1 MQIIARSKCAK
12 EFGLKWRTLLAA
24 VLSLMLFGDA
34 EALVIEA
41 KTEAQKLRA
50 DIGKQ
55 LTGLAGCFSKAWQ
68 KCEKGTDPLTT
79 SCSIETGETDLDA
92 SYPGD
97 LSGKFADDIA
107 KCVSKVDFL
116 KKAKDLNATTG
127 YEAVGCPGDSDSV
140 VAGDQRFS
148 DMDAYEAGA
157 IASLRVTVD
166 QFGLLAAVS
175 GCDTDPK
182 VEKCVSTLIKSL
194 DLYTK
199 GIGLCQWKCENDYKG
214 KKGGGGPNDED
225 NCHVPDYTSNAPTPD
240 PAMIACSDKALS
252 KLTKKYP
259 AGLPPL
265 FDSLVMPLV
274 VDDINSGN
282 DAFYNVSGGNCSS

>member
-92 SYPGD
+92 AYPGD
-97 LSGKFADDIA
+97 LSGKFAADIA

-116 KKAKDLNATTG
+116 KKAKDLNGTTG
-127 YEAVGCPGDSDSV
+127 YENIGCPGDSDSEE
-140 VAGDQRFS
+140 AGNQRFF
-148 DMDAYEAGA
+148 DMNAYQVGS
-157 IASLRVTVD
+157 IDSLKVTVD
-166 QFGLLAAVS
+166 QFGLLAPIS
-175 GCDTDPK
+175 GCDPSDPK
-182 VEKCVSTLIKSL
+182 LEKCVATLIKSL

-199 GIGLCQWKCENDYKG
+199 GIGLCQLKCESDYKG
-214 KKGGGGPNDED
+214 KKGGGGPNDDD
-225 NCHVPDYTSNAPTPD
+225 NCHVESYATTAPTPD
-240 PAMIACSDKALS
+240 SVMTACADKALS

-259 AGLPPL
+259 AGLPAV
-265 FDSLVMPLV
+265 FEALVMPAV
-274 VDDINSGN
+274 VDGINSGN
-282 DAFYNVSGGNCSS
+282 DAFYNQPSNCS